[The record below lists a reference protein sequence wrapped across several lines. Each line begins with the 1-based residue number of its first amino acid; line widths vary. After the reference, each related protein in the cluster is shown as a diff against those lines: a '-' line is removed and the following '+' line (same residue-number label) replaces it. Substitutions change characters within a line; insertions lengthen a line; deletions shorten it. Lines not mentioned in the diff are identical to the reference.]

1 MTCLHFSAQRADPTY
16 DDQGRET
23 ATSSYLASVPFRKFA
38 SASAGGNGRIM
49 DGLEHLFF
57 QNPNHF
63 LSTTPPPLITDG
75 ALVGGVK
82 AMPSYNCTNCG
93 AEEIFLYETP
103 SAHLILRII
112 EQGKA
117 CNSTQALLL
126 KALEPITTPMEEVMG
141 MSIEREAGSSTQDLL
156 KALEPITTPDELA
169 LV

>member
-1 MTCLHFSAQRADPTY
+1 MTRGAKLQPPLTSPLCPSVSLRARVREGIVKLWMGLSTSFSNTL
-16 DDQGRET
+16 T
-23 ATSSYLASVPFRKFA
+23 
-38 SASAGGNGRIM
+38 I
-49 DGLEHLFF
+49 
-57 QNPNHF
+57 F